1 MTTKP
6 FIAVEIGMYQ
16 PGGSSSSYVFAA
28 AAAPWG
34 ALALDPEPLEA
45 DGTLFISDDGYTTKA
60 TDPDGVVVYPPVI
73 NGSFAI
79 DRSLGLTP
87 ADGSTVNWGAIQ
99 VIDPDERIASL
110 MRTWNI
116 DGQTVT
122 ILRGE
127 KEFEDFTGQGTVRS
141 TKGTYIDAAGV
152 MREAAAET
160 VRWDYSGGPDAV
172 ALDEAAATNYV
183 RNPRGE
189 GAVASSG
196 TELVTNGGFAL
207 DPIDASQ
214 NTIKN
219 GWQWSRTG
227 GTTTVTWGS
236 GAVTI
241 TPDGTNQGRIDT
253 SFITAIGKTYVATVD
268 VSTNT
273 IAWGFG
279 NTQGSSAL
287 STGQAAAG
295 AGRRRVFTATAT
307 TTWMR
312 MSRTTA
318 GATTV
323 DNVSVKEAG
332 TLPTYWGV
340 TAGSSALAYTVTGA
354 GTDAGVP
361 YVDIRVAGL
370 TASTAYSITFDS
382 AIAGTK
388 DEAWATSVW
397 VKLQAGSL
405 SNVTSVSLELSPST
419 GTLITGVRTPD
430 GTLTRKNKLGT
441 LTATAILTPQ
451 ITLAFLSG
459 VAIDATFRLGAP
471 QAEIGAAATTNILA
485 PAGAPAA
492 TLRAADKLF
501 TARRIWT
508 NPAYGDLDV
517 VFTGMADTWQSSEA
531 GITFPL
537 RGADYWLDQPAQQS
551 VYAGTGTYEGDAAL
565 TGHAKPKGRGTFYN
579 VEPVLISAS
588 KLIYQYTD
596 GAGTITGLY
605 ENGNAGIV
613 FESDTANLF
622 SGTTTA
628 GKYRTD
634 NTRGLF
640 QLGSAPAGQIT
651 VNGTGQFPVAGNKTV
666 LADIARYVLTEE
678 LAIPTDF
685 IDTTS
690 FSDAATTYAYSGG
703 IWLLPGETGAQAVD
717 RLLSSFGAKL
727 TAARDGKLRVI
738 ALAAPSG
745 TPVAALGTHNVVKI
759 EPVALPSN
767 LNPPPY
773 RVRCAYRHNYT
784 VQTNVSA
791 SATAAQVQ
799 FAGAEDR
806 FSTFVDLDVL
816 AAYRKPN
823 DISPFGGCLDGSA
836 NAQAVADR
844 IGAML
849 STLRRLYAVTV
860 PLSVGTG
867 IDVGNVVQII
877 YPLDVLRDGALGR
890 VHREQFRSQSDI
902 TFLVFV

>member
-6 FIAVEIGMYQ
+6 FIAVEIGLYQ

-45 DGTLFISDDGYTTKA
+45 TGTLFISDDGYTTKA

-73 NGSFAI
+73 DGSFAI

-87 ADGSTVNWGAIQ
+87 ADGSTVNWGAVQ
-99 VIDPDERIASL
+99 VIDPEDRIASL
-110 MRTWNI
+110 MRSWNI

-127 KEFEDFTGQGTVRS
+127 KEFEDFTGYGTVRS
-141 TKGTYIDAAGV
+141 TKGTYFDAAGV
-152 MREAAAET
+152 MQEAAAET
-160 VRWDYSGGPDAV
+160 VRWDYSGGATPS

-196 TELVTNGGFAL
+196 TELVTNGDFAL
-207 DPIDASQ
+207 DPINASQ
-214 NTIKN
+214 NTLQN
-219 GWQWSRTG
+219 GWYWSKAG
-227 GTTTVTWGS
+227 GSTTVTWGS

-253 SFITAIGKTYVATVD
+253 SFTTVIGKTYVASLDVTGQTINWNLGTTQGGSS
-268 VSTNT
+268 VST
-273 IAWGFG
+273 G
-279 NTQGSSAL
+279 N
-287 STGQAAAG
+287 AAAG
-295 AGRRRVFTATAT
+295 SNRKRVFTATAT

-312 MSRTTA
+312 IARTSS
-318 GATTV
+318 GAFTV

-340 TAGSSALAYTVTGA
+340 TAGSSTLGYTVSSTG
-354 GTDAGVP
+354 TENGVP

-382 AIAGTK
+382 AISGTK
-388 DEAWATSVW
+388 SESWATSLW
-397 VKLQAGSL
+397 VKLQSGSL
-405 SNVTSVSLELSPST
+405 TNVTSVSLELSPST
-419 GTLITGVRTPD
+419 GTLITGTATPT
-430 GTLTRKNKLGT
+430 GTLARKNKVGT
-441 LTATAILTPQ
+441 LSATATLTPQ
-451 ITLAFLSG
+451 LTLAFSSG

-471 QAEIGAAATTNILA
+471 QAEIGAAATTTILA

-508 NPAYGDLDV
+508 SPAYGDLDTMFV
-517 VFTGMADTWQSSEA
+517 NMADTWQSGEM

-537 RGADYWLDQPAQQS
+537 RGADYWLDQPVQQS
-551 VYAGTGTYEGDAAL
+551 VYAGSGTYEGDAAL
-565 TGHAKPKGRGTFYN
+565 TGHPKPKGRGTFYN

-613 FESDTANLF
+613 FESDTSNLF

-651 VNGTGQFPVAGNKTV
+651 LNGTGQFPTAGSKTV

-690 FSDAATTYAYSGG
+690 FSDAASTYAYAGG

-727 TAARDGKLRVI
+727 SASRDGKLRVI
-738 ALAAPSG
+738 ALSAPSG
-745 TPVAALGTHNVVKI
+745 TPVANLGSHNIIKI
-759 EPVALPSN
+759 EPIALPSN

-784 VQTNVSA
+784 VQTNVSV

-799 FAGAEDR
+799 FAGTEDR
-806 FSTFVDLDVL
+806 YSTFVDLDTL

-823 DISPFGGCLDGSA
+823 DLAPFGGCLDGSA

-844 IGAML
+844 IGGML

-860 PLSVGTG
+860 PLSVGKD
-867 IDVGNVVQII
+867 IDLGNVVQIT